1 MPTTD
6 EHSIGLKDPWRK
18 GLVSLARKLTMLVT

>member
-6 EHSIGLKDPWRK
+6 EDSVGLKDPWRK
-18 GLVSLARKLTMLVT
+18 GLVSLARRLTMLVT